1 MKLIGIVGGIASGKS
16 FVSRAFQDLG
26 AKWIDADALVHAV
39 YRESAIIQILC
50 QRWGTVVLDEKG
62 QVDRA
67 QLAARVFAPTM
78 EAKVE
83 LEWLES
89 LVHPLV
95 KDQILRQVHEWQND
109 PTVEVVVLDAPVLLK
124 AGWDKLC
131 DELVFVDASESLRW
145 ERVQAR
151 GWTWEQWQQRES
163 QQTPLSEKLA
173 RSTRT
178 IDNNGSPESTRI
190 QVQKIWVALTHNSNR
205 R

>member
-26 AKWIDADALVHAV
+26 AKWINADALVHEV
-39 YRESAIIQILC
+39 YRESAVIQTLR
-50 QRWGTVVLDEKG
+50 QRWGPVVLDEKG
-62 QVDRA
+62 QVDRT
-67 QLAARVFAPTM
+67 QIAARVFAPTL

-95 KDQILRQVHEWQND
+95 KDQILRQLEEWRND

-131 DELVFVDASESLRW
+131 DELVFVDASESQRW

-163 QQTPLSEKLA
+163 QQTPLLEKLA
-173 RSTRT
+173 RATRT

-190 QVQKIWVALTHNSNR
+190 QVQKIWLALTHKSHQS
-205 R
+205 

>member
-26 AKWIDADALVHAV
+26 AKWINADALVHVV
-39 YRESAIIQILC
+39 YRESAIIQTLC
-50 QRWGTVVLDEKG
+50 QRWGPGVLDEQG
-62 QVDRA
+62 QVDRT

-78 EAKVE
+78 EAQME

-95 KDQILRQVHEWQND
+95 KDQILRQLDEWRND

-131 DELVFVDASESLRW
+131 DELVFVDASESQRW

-163 QQTPLSEKLA
+163 QQTPLLEKLA

-190 QVQKIWVALTHNSNR
+190 QVQQIWLALTR
-205 R
+205 KPCLR